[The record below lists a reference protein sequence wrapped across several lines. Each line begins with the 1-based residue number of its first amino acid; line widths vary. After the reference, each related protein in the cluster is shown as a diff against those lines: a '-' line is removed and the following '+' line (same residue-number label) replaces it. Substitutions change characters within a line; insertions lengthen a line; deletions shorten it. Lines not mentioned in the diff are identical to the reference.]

1 LYQRFFKIPNMSGPV
16 FATDTKVWLTFDW
29 YSRGE
34 KVNQLN
40 DPFYIQDKFYFI
52 EEETKL

>member
-1 LYQRFFKIPNMSGPV
+1 LYQRFFKMPNMSGPV